1 MGEMKKK
8 GAAPNKSLFRRI
20 AESEFFHNY
29 KRSPSAIVGT
39 VIVVLVLFIALF
51 GPLFAPQ
58 NPYDVASLSLTDSYK
73 PPAWEA
79 GGDARFI
86 FGTDSQ

>member
-8 GAAPNKSLFRRI
+8 GAAPNKSFFRRI

-58 NPYDVASLSLTDSYK
+58 NPYDVASLPYGFLQ
-73 PPAWEA
+73 AA
-79 GGDARFI
+79 RMGGGR
-86 FGTDSQ
+86 

>member
-29 KRSPSAIVGT
+29 KRSP
-39 VIVVLVLFIALF
+39 
-51 GPLFAPQ
+51 
-58 NPYDVASLSLTDSYK
+58 LSSV
-73 PPAWEA
+73 
-79 GGDARFI
+79 R
-86 FGTDSQ
+86 

>member
-1 MGEMKKK
+1 MGEMKKR
-8 GAAPNKSLFRRI
+8 GAAPNKSFFRRI

-51 GPLFAPQ
+51 GPLLLRRTPMM
-58 NPYDVASLSLTDSYK
+58 
-73 PPAWEA
+73 
-79 GGDARFI
+79 
-86 FGTDSQ
+86 